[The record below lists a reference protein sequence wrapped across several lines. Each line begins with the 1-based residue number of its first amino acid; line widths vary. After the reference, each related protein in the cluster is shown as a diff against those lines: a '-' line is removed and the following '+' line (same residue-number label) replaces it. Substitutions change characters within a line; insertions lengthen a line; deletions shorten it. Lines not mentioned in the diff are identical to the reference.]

1 MARHSNPPDRS
12 PAAALATSP
21 AFLLTKLGAESS
33 RLYKQRLQP
42 LGLEPH
48 HARSLRYIASADGLS
63 QQALA
68 DQLGLARSR
77 IVVLVDELEQ
87 LNLVKR
93 RRSATDRRAHALHLT
108 TKGEKL
114 LGQVMDAS
122 RDHENDLCAP
132 LDPNER
138 AQLTTLLQRLATRP
152 SAPLETPP
160 DLNDQGTTAG
170 TARRA
175 RRAA

>member
-1 MARHSNPPDRS
+1 MARHSNPPDGS
-12 PAAALATSP
+12 PAAALARSP

-33 RLYKQRLQP
+33 RLYKQRLRP

-77 IVVLVDELEQ
+77 IVVLVDELERRYR
-87 LNLVKR
+87 VKR
-93 RRSATDRRAHALHLT
+93 RRSTTDRRAHALHLT
-108 TKGEKL
+108 ASGEKL
-114 LGQVMDAS
+114 LRQVIDAS
-122 RDHENDLCAP
+122 RDHENELCAP

-138 AQLTTLLQRLATRP
+138 AQLTTLLQRLAAPTAPPLDPRP
-152 SAPLETPP
+152 
-160 DLNDQGTTAG
+160 DRD
-170 TARRA
+170 ARESRAARSTRA